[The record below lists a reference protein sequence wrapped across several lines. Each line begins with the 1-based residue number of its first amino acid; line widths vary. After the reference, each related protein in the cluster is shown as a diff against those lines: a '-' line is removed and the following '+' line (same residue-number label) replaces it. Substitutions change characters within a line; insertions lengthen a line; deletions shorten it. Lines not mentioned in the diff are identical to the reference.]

1 MKMRTHKLFKHLLAL
16 CLTLLILLP
25 TNTYAWTTD
34 DLTSTTWPYLVG
46 WTGGKAADY
55 GEFFSLKDTEGRFYS
70 REAKS
75 FGVGPL

>member
-1 MKMRTHKLFKHLLAL
+1 MKMGTNKLFKHLLAL

-46 WTGGKAADY
+46 WTGGKATDY
-55 GEFFSLKDTEGRFYS
+55 ARTVCGKQLTVRSKPAIIMTIVS
-70 REAKS
+70 
-75 FGVGPL
+75 

>member
-1 MKMRTHKLFKHLLAL
+1 MKMGTNKLFKRLLAL

-25 TNTYAWTTD
+25 TTTYAWTTD

-55 GEFFSLKDTEGRFYS
+55 GEFFH
-70 REAKS
+70 
-75 FGVGPL
+75 